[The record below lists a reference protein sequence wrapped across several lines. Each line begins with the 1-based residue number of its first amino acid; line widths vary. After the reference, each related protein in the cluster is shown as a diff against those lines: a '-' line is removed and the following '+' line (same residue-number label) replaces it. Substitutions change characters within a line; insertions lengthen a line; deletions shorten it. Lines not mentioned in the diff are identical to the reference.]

1 MKYLVDI
8 DDLERQGVLK
18 PDVAAKLREQAGQSV
33 VSSAIHVVLGFGAIA
48 VAAGLVAEFPSRWLA
63 AAIGAGFVAAA
74 FAVTRRAPQAWGRL
88 AQVWMVVGAL
98 TLAVAVGALI
108 DSPFGSSLA
117 AAAILLAVAILAR
130 SHLLM
135 AVGPLALA
143 AAIGASSG
151 YWEAC
156 YTIAVREPT
165 LTIALFSVL
174 GFAAWKVARLLPGKA
189 SELALTFAR
198 MSVVLVNFGFWIGS
212 LWGDAPGSLWRHPE
226 LSAPADP
233 EIPAVAFA
241 AAWAAGA
248 VAAGWWGAL
257 NGRRFMVNAAA
268 TFGAINFYTQW
279 FERLGASPLTVL
291 ASGAIAI
298 AIGSA
303 LLRYNAQSG

>member
-1 MKYLVDI
+1 M
-8 DDLERQGVLK
+8 
-18 PDVAAKLREQAGQSV
+18 VA
-33 VSSAIHVVLGFGAIA
+33 
-48 VAAGLVAEFPSRWLA
+48 
-63 AAIGAGFVAAA
+63 
-74 FAVTRRAPQAWGRL
+74 
-88 AQVWMVVGAL
+88 GAL

-212 LWGDAPGSLWRHPE
+212 LWGDVP
-226 LSAPADP
+226 SACGAIRNSPRRPIRKSRPSPLRSHGPLGRSPRAGGGP
-233 EIPAVAFA
+233 RT
-241 AAWAAGA
+241 AGA
-248 VAAGWWGAL
+248 SWSTPPRPSARSTSTPNGSSGWAPV
-257 NGRRFMVNAAA
+257 R
-268 TFGAINFYTQW
+268 
-279 FERLGASPLTVL
+279 
-291 ASGAIAI
+291 
-298 AIGSA
+298 
-303 LLRYNAQSG
+303 